1 METLKSHF
9 KNTHWHYHKYLC
21 CSRICVRILVCH
33 LMPLYTNESKVCY
46 MLKEHHHSAWG
57 KITASETTSSTEQLH
72 PPFLVPPSFCFTLIS
87 IYFTSVFKLYDHTYF
102 LLPSFY
108 HQSFHLLFIIL
119 FVWVDCV
126 FLPVPLFLHPF
137 LIFFLSCSLPSLP
150 LTTKDHCI
158 LLFFYSSI
166 LKSLSLE
173 GFTSLVG
180 YDQTATSSFPFH
192 HSFLQF
198 CCCPFTS
205 CSAFCLCYYIQ
216 SLLFPPLVFVSFS
229 LKEKNTKNGTEVW
242 RGKLCRRRQLLKWS
256 LLFMP
261 GTYRK
266 YSYLA
271 SFNLYYLLQFFST
284 FPRSCRSPY
293 TYTGLT
299 PSSSQCAGYDQTATL
314 FSSTKDVLQP

>member
-1 METLKSHF
+1 MSRLCFSPRSFVPSSFPHLLSILQSTLSSSH
-9 KNTHWHYHKYLC
+9 HQGSL
-21 CSRICVRILVCH
+21 
-33 LMPLYTNESKVCY
+33 
-46 MLKEHHHSAWG
+46 HSA
-57 KITASETTSSTEQLH
+57 
-72 PPFLVPPSFCFTLIS
+72 
-87 IYFTSVFKLYDHTYF
+87 
-102 LLPSFY
+102 
-108 HQSFHLLFIIL
+108 
-119 FVWVDCV
+119 
-126 FLPVPLFLHPF
+126 
-137 LIFFLSCSLPSLP
+137 
-150 LTTKDHCI
+150 
-158 LLFFYSSI
+158 FFYSSI

-205 CSAFCLCYYIQ
+205 CSVFCLCYYIQ

-229 LKEKNTKNGTEVW
+229 LKEKKTKNGTEVW

>member
-46 MLKEHHHSAWG
+46 MLKEHPHHSAWG

-108 HQSFHLLFIIL
+108 HQSFRLLFIIL

-158 LLFFYSSI
+158 LLFLFLYFEITFFRRLHFFSRLWSDSYLFFSLPPLLSSI
-166 LKSLSLE
+166 LLLSLYILQCILLMLLYPIIALSSPCFCFF
-173 GFTSLVG
+173 FTKRKKYKEWDRSMKRKTLQKKAIIKVKP
-180 YDQTATSSFPFH
+180 SFH
-192 HSFLQF
+192 ARNIQKILLSCFL
-198 CCCPFTS
+198 
-205 CSAFCLCYYIQ
+205 
-216 SLLFPPLVFVSFS
+216 
-229 LKEKNTKNGTEVW
+229 
-242 RGKLCRRRQLLKWS
+242 
-256 LLFMP
+256 
-261 GTYRK
+261 
-266 YSYLA
+266 
-271 SFNLYYLLQFFST
+271 
-284 FPRSCRSPY
+284 
-293 TYTGLT
+293 
-299 PSSSQCAGYDQTATL
+299 
-314 FSSTKDVLQP
+314 